1 VSPLTALLVAVGA
14 GVGTVLRFAW
24 GHVADGRWPV
34 GTLLVNTVGA
44 SLLGVCSGLALGGDA
59 LALLG
64 VGFCG
69 GLTTWSGLAVQ
80 TLDRDVRTGAA
91 YLAATLVLGIGG
103 CALGFWVG
111 AGL

>member
-1 VSPLTALLVAVGA
+1 VTALGALLVAVGA
-14 GVGTVLRFAW
+14 GIGSALRFAW

-44 SLLGVCSGLALGGDA
+44 TLLGVCSGQALSGDLLALV
-59 LALLG
+59 G

-80 TLDRDVRTGAA
+80 TLDRDLRSGAG

-103 CALGFWVG
+103 CALGFWVV
-111 AGL
+111 AAL

>member
-1 VSPLTALLVAVGA
+1 MTALEAVMVAVGA
-14 GVGTVLRFAW
+14 GIGTALRFAW
-24 GHVADGRWPV
+24 GHLADGRWPV

-44 SLLGVCSGLALGGDA
+44 SMLGLCSGLALGGEA
-59 LALLG
+59 LALVG

-80 TLDRDVRTGAA
+80 TIDRDLRTGAG
-91 YLAATLVLGIGG
+91 YLVATLVLGIGG

-111 AGL
+111 AGR